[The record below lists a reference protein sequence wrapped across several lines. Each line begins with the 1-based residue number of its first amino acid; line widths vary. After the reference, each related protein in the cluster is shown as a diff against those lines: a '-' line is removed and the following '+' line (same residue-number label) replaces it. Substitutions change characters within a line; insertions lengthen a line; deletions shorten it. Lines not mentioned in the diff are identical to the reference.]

1 MRNYLRENVA
11 RYREMTDRG
20 VTAWAQSNYGGT
32 DYADFSSRGFLED
45 SFRRAG
51 GVRTSSPSTAAAGS
65 VCSDPGSMICSHRP
79 EC

>member
-45 SFRRAG
+45 SSGRRP
-51 GVRTSSPSTAAAGS
+51 R
-65 VCSDPGSMICSHRP
+65 
-79 EC
+79 